1 MLYLKHLYELQY
13 SMKYKVKSKAVQLHT
28 MQALRGE
35 EYSSYL
41 ILLTSTLV
49 GASGQRHALAALY
62 SRERT
67 PSTHWIGVWAGPR
80 AVLDTET
87 RGETLLPLPRIV
99 PRLTEETCYTMQ
111 FTFCQQYFR
120 MNVRPI
126 RQSNS
131 PIPRALQAH
140 VLDLFDERRRWILL
154 GNVTRAQGVLE
165 DLSVLIHSNVVV
177 ADRVSEGSVLLLE
190 LYKRRSHETL
200 MKTVIG
206 DWDQKRGVRLTSSPI
221 TFPRRANLQKSI
233 LKAVM
238 VVRERHTSPLQRST
252 G

>member
-1 MLYLKHLYELQY
+1 
-13 SMKYKVKSKAVQLHT
+13 
-28 MQALRGE
+28 
-35 EYSSYL
+35 
-41 ILLTSTLV
+41 
-49 GASGQRHALAALY
+49 
-62 SRERT
+62 
-67 PSTHWIGVWAGPR
+67 
-80 AVLDTET
+80 
-87 RGETLLPLPRIV
+87 
-99 PRLTEETCYTMQ
+99 
-111 FTFCQQYFR
+111 

-126 RQSNS
+126 GQSNS
-131 PIPRALQAH
+131 PIPLALQAH

-154 GNVTRAQGVLE
+154 CNVTRAQGVLE
-165 DLSVLIHSNVVV
+165 DLNVLIHSNVMV

-221 TFPRRANLQKSI
+221 TFSRRANLQKSI

-238 VVRERHTSPLQRST
+238 VVRERRTSPLQRST